1 VEAGQ
6 GLREKEGGEARKAFE
21 EEELLNL
28 FSSLFSLL
36 LRLVRVRDDG
46 GWAAGGLPLF
56 FLLSLFSFPVAI
68 PFSSC
73 RE

>member
-21 EEELLNL
+21 EERNSQP
-28 FSSLFSLL
+28 FFSLL

-46 GWAAGGLPLF
+46 GWATGGFAIIFSPVSF
-56 FLLSLFSFPVAI
+56 FLSCHDSSFVL
-68 PFSSC
+68 
-73 RE
+73 